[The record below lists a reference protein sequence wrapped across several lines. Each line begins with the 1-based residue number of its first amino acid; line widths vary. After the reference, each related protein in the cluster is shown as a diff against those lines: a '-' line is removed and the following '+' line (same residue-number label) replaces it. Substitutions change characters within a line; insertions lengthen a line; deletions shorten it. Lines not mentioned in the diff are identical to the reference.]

1 MINLN
6 VSTEEFIVIQAGLLE
21 VTRTK
26 KLNKQDRAV
35 ASELWSRNL
44 KEYRRQQEE
53 QDEKH

>member
-26 KLNKQDRAV
+26 RLNKQDRAV

-53 QDEKH
+53 QDEKY

>member
-21 VTRTK
+21 VIRTK
-26 KLNKQDRAV
+26 RLNKQDRTI

-53 QDEKH
+53 QDEKQ